1 MARDKHLQAQKTEQ
15 IKLYYSKLEEIKE
28 YGVKKHTTAWCI
40 AKTAEAFFLR
50 PKTIEAYLY
59 FRQVV

>member
-1 MARDKHLQAQKTEQ
+1 MSRDKQLQDKKKSEVRQ
-15 IKLYYSKLEEIKE
+15 YFSKLDTIQE

-50 PKTIEAYLY
+50 PKTIETYIY
-59 FRQVV
+59 S